1 MAGADVHHE
10 RRPALGYAL
19 VVVAV
24 LLFAVNGAVS
34 KVLLVSGLSSL
45 RLTEVRCTGALAGL
59 LLVLAGTGRG
69 RPSLRARELPLL
81 VAFGVGGLVAV
92 QLLYFVAIRRI
103 PIGIAL
109 LVQYVAPVLV
119 ALWARYVLHEPVR
132 RRIWAALALSLAGL
146 SLIVEV
152 WSGVELDGI
161 GVTAALGAAL
171 AYAVYVL
178 LAEHGVARRDPIS
191 LSAYGFL
198 FASLFWA
205 IVQPWWSFP
214 AGVVGDRVS
223 LLGNLAGTRLP
234 VWALISWMVVLGTI
248 VPFALIA
255 SALRHVSATRASI
268 LAMIEPVA
276 GALVAYLWLGE
287 SLSAVQLTGGG
298 IVLGGILLAQT
309 AR

>member
-69 RPSLRARELPLL
+69 KPSLRARELPLL

-152 WSGVELDGI
+152 WSGVALDGI

>member
-59 LLVLAGTGRG
+59 LLVLAGTGRR